1 MAKGDVNKT
10 LYYKYRTGSNASG
23 NPVYGTQRFSRV
35 NINATDDECYNTLNA
50 LSKLSHYATGTIE
63 LYLDRT
69 EDLN

>member
-1 MAKGDVNKT
+1 MAKGDVNKA
-10 LYYKYRTGSNASG
+10 LYYKYVTDTKNGK
-23 NPVYGTQRFSRV
+23 PVYGSQRFNRV